1 MWNHETLTQIPLT
14 AISICAVISN
24 TPFYDTWKVV
34 TSLNITSVKCLPQ
47 DFYRCRKCEKQSR
60 SKLLPVGN
68 KNETKPHSLFIL
80 SNLRQIHCPS
90 RIWSSFKV
98 ILGKKV
104 RRKKYCPVWLLMG
117 YLILFAYLV
126 GNGNPNHKK
135 AHGYLLFTWNAVNKA
150 RKKVFEIM
158 MTEKKNSMAN
168 ICTAFDV
175 QVFLLVQTLSL

>member
-14 AISICAVISN
+14 VVSICAVISN
-24 TPFYDTWKVV
+24 IPFYDTWKVV

-80 SNLRQIHCPS
+80 SNLRQIHCSS

-150 RKKVFEIM
+150 RKKGGRNHDDR
-158 MTEKKNSMAN
+158 EKEFHGKYLHSIWCVSIFISPNA
-168 ICTAFDV
+168 
-175 QVFLLVQTLSL
+175 

>member
-1 MWNHETLTQIPLT
+1 MIHEKWSLHLISPVWNVYRRIF
-14 AISICAVISN
+14 IAVG
-24 TPFYDTWKVV
+24 
-34 TSLNITSVKCLPQ
+34 SVKSRANQSCYLWAT
-47 DFYRCRKCEKQSR
+47 KMKQNHR
-60 SKLLPVGN
+60 ML
-68 KNETKPHSLFIL
+68 KPHSLFIL

-135 AHGYLLFTWNAVNKA
+135 AHGNLLFAWNAVNKA
-150 RKKVFEIM
+150 RKKGGRNHDDR
-158 MTEKKNSMAN
+158 EKEFHGKYLHSIWCVSIFIRPNA
-168 ICTAFDV
+168 
-175 QVFLLVQTLSL
+175 